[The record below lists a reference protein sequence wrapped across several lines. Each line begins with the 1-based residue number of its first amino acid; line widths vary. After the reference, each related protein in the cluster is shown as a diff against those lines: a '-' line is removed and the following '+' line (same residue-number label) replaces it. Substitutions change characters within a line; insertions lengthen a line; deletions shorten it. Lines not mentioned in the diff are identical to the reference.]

1 MEIVVIVLR
10 CVSGGCVLFSQTM
23 LEKEETEAKVNR
35 VEEVERNKAEVGE
48 DAQVASEM
56 MGELEALLTGEP
68 RSSSKSKK
76 RYALLWSLKKKKK
89 FFFFFLACGA

>member
-1 MEIVVIVLR
+1 MESVVIVLR
-10 CVSGGCVLFSQTM
+10 CVSGGCVLFTQTM
-23 LEKEETEAKVNR
+23 LEKEEKEVKVNR

-68 RSSSKSKK
+68 PSSSKSQK
-76 RYALLWSLKKKKK
+76 RYALL
-89 FFFFFLACGA
+89 